1 MAAREDHRDNVPR
14 QGPCLPSCDRQH
26 DDWADCAHY
35 SRLHQVN
42 CGEKEW
48 ELLRRYAEFHELD
61 AQLAKAFDPATL
73 PALPPK
79 LIINE
84 DSAIAERFL
93 ELRGVD
99 RAEAK
104 HCRARAGE
112 VDHGR
117 LEADL
122 ARTAVEDRKVVD
134 GGKLGRDVGGGS
146 RRDATASVCA
156 RRRERSPEGLDQRAR
171 DGGALA
177 RARLPWCVRQRSR
190 RRRRCGAGG

>member
-93 ELRGVD
+93 ELDVYLRGLLAND
-99 RAEAK
+99 AI
-104 HCRARAGE
+104 CRHVRLQDFLGVEKNGARYGIRRYECAPHA
-112 VDHGR
+112 V
-117 LEADL
+117 APCASTPP
-122 ARTAVEDRKVVD
+122 ARHN
-134 GGKLGRDVGGGS
+134 S
-146 RRDATASVCA
+146 
-156 RRRERSPEGLDQRAR
+156 
-171 DGGALA
+171 
-177 RARLPWCVRQRSR
+177 ARLHVARVCTCHRYDSAHSEGNRYIR
-190 RRRRCGAGG
+190 DNDL